1 MKQTAVEWVLD
12 CLIEKHSDGSFV
24 WNTRADLEALFERAK
39 EMEKDQLECA
49 WNSSDQNMRFQ
60 FSSSAYK
67 AITFKQ
73 WLENFKEE

>member
-1 MKQTAVEWVLD
+1 MKQTAVEWLEQLLFNKQGKFTKGD
-12 CLIEKHSDGSFV
+12 IEQ
-24 WNTRADLEALFERAK
+24 AK
-39 EMEKDQLECA
+39 EMEKEQLECA

-73 WLENFKEE
+73 WLEVFKK